1 MFVILNNMIICL
13 KYVLQVF
20 CQRFNLKCP
29 GSVITAQIH
38 PFRSQL
44 FVLLDNAIH
53 RITNYPVDN
62 EIGLLPNTYPL
73 DSDLSCE

>member
-1 MFVILNNMIICL
+1 MYFRSFL
-13 KYVLQVF
+13 KGLT
-20 CQRFNLKCP
+20 L
-29 GSVITAQIH
+29 SVQGLLYRPKIH
-38 PFRSQL
+38 SFRSQL

-62 EIGLLPNTYPL
+62 EIGLLPNTDPL

>member
-1 MFVILNNMIICL
+1 MYFRSFLQGLTLNVQGLLYRPN
-13 KYVLQVF
+13 
-20 CQRFNLKCP
+20 
-29 GSVITAQIH
+29 IH

-62 EIGLLPNTYPL
+62 AIGLLLNTYPL

>member
-1 MFVILNNMIICL
+1 MYFRYFLEGLTLSIQGLL
-13 KYVLQVF
+13 YRPK
-20 CQRFNLKCP
+20 
-29 GSVITAQIH
+29 IH

-44 FVLLDNAIH
+44 FVLLDNTIH